1 MLSFPDLVQN
11 YQEGKQ
17 REFIPDISLVIRGL
31 NKAI

>member
-1 MLSFPDLVQN
+1 MLSLPDLVQN

-17 REFIPDISLVIRGL
+17 HEFIPDISLVIRGL